1 MKIIKNLYKKIISKK
16 ILALIIVALFILTV
30 LPLATLTHPV
40 NSNNNVSPIY
50 SASNSSTPSTPKFS
64 APLNYSHNVLI
75 ANSSIVNTNAAI
87 DENSTFSDY
96 SICNEKTW
104 SYGTNNLYEY
114 KNLSLNGSPNY
125 IYTNTSSDTLKI
137 DSLAFIPIVCT
148 VSASDKGIID
158 DASIGIVYVNVTIN
172 GYTASWSHTFNY
184 KGNYPNTGLFVVITP
199 EWSFSSTGTY
209 ILSDVSS
216 GSINITVTPYNT
228 PLFASPGLY
237 TTTTDQGQN
246 TITTTSISTGNLIPF
261 AEGYHYNSAISKSRS
276 SSAA

>member
-1 MKIIKNLYKKIISKK
+1 MKKNKKVVV
-16 ILALIIVALFILTV
+16 ILVVALFIFTV
-30 LPLATLTHPV
+30 LPLTNLAHPA
-40 NSNNNVSPIY
+40 NSNNNISPAAAYSVPSSSVSSNSKL
-50 SASNSSTPSTPKFS
+50 SASV
-64 APLNYSHNVLI
+64 NYYHNVLL
-75 ANSSIVNTNAAI
+75 ANTSTTNVNVPIV
-87 DENSTFSDY
+87 ENSTFSNY
-96 SICNEKTW
+96 SIDNTNSW

-125 IYTNTSSDTLKI
+125 IYTNTTDTLKM
-137 DSLAFIPIVCT
+137 DSLLFTPIVCT
-148 VSASDKGIID
+148 DSADTD
-158 DASIGIVYVNVTIN
+158 YASIGIAYANITIN
-172 GYTASWSHTFNY
+172 GHTASWSHTFNY
-184 KGNYPNTGLFVVITP
+184 KAIYPNSDNTFIVITP
-199 EWSFSSTGTY
+199 EWSFSTIGKY

-216 GSINITVTPYNT
+216 GSINITATPYNT

>member
-1 MKIIKNLYKKIISKK
+1 MKKNKKVVV
-16 ILALIIVALFILTV
+16 ILVVALFIFTV
-30 LPLATLTHPV
+30 LPLTNLAHPA
-40 NSNNNVSPIY
+40 NSNNNISPAAAYSVPSSSVSSNSKL
-50 SASNSSTPSTPKFS
+50 SASV
-64 APLNYSHNVLI
+64 NYYHNVLL
-75 ANSSIVNTNAAI
+75 ANTSTTNVNVPIV
-87 DENSTFSDY
+87 ENSTFSNY
-96 SICNEKTW
+96 SIDNTNSW

-125 IYTNTSSDTLKI
+125 IYTNTTDTLKM
-137 DSLAFIPIVCT
+137 DSLLFTPIVCT
-148 VSASDKGIID
+148 DSASDKGIID

-209 ILSDVSS
+209 VLSDVSS